1 MMMMVMVVV
10 VMMMIMV
17 VVVVVVVVMMMIVA
31 AMMMRCI
38 RLFFITRA
46 STRRVPKSR
55 DLSQVSFSLICP
67 DRTLD
72 LVARR

>member
-1 MMMMVMVVV
+1 VG
-10 VMMMIMV
+10 V
-17 VVVVVVVVMMMIVA
+17 VVVVVMIVA
-31 AMMMRCI
+31 AMMMRCV
-38 RLFFITRA
+38 RLFITREQ
-46 STRRVPKSR
+46 TRRVPKSR

>member
-1 MMMMVMVVV
+1 
-10 VMMMIMV
+10 
-17 VVVVVVVVMMMIVA
+17 MIVA
-31 AMMMRCI
+31 AMMMRCV
-38 RLFFITRA
+38 RLFITREQ
-46 STRRVPKSR
+46 TRRVPKSR